1 MSRAAPKIFS
11 KYLQFAGEYF
21 NFLQMERIWKALQK
35 NVEFGANTKDF
46 RLQIKS
52 LTLRQKHRKP
62 RNAVSGFFYVFHF
75 PLKGQ
80 KTNFGTLL
88 GHF

>member
-52 LTLRQKHRKP
+52 LTLRQINRKP
-62 RNAVSGFFYVFHF
+62 KNTFFGLFC
-75 PLKGQ
+75 
-80 KTNFGTLL
+80 
-88 GHF
+88 